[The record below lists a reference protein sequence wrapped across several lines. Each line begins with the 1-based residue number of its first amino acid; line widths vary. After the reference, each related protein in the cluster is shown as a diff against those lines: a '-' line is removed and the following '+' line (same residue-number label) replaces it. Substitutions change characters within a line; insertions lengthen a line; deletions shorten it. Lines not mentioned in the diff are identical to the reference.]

1 MTKIVTATAAMLLVD
16 RGALGL
22 DDRVVEHY
30 PPFARMQPSD
40 RASRV
45 TVRHLLSHSSGIAN
59 PIPVRWVHPAT
70 KPPPDQGPFVEDLL
84 RRHPKLRFEPGSQAR
99 YSNVG
104 FLVLGQVI
112 EAAAGRPFV
121 DHVRDEVLTP
131 LGMDGSGFRYREGA
145 PNAVGYQ
152 RRRSA
157 MTPLMR
163 WMLPRGLMGPN
174 VDGYVAFRA
183 FNVDGAAY
191 GGLIGPVRDAARFL
205 RMHLADGELDGVRI
219 LSAGSARLMRSIST
233 MGKPFDL
240 GLGWF
245 RPAKAREAS
254 PAFVQHRGDGGAF
267 ANDMRIYP
275 SVSLGVVMMG
285 NATSYDRDAIAKV
298 LVERFGG

>member
-1 MTKIVTATAAMLLVD
+1 
-16 RGALGL
+16 
-22 DDRVVEHY
+22 
-30 PPFARMQPSD
+30 
-40 RASRV
+40 
-45 TVRHLLSHSSGIAN
+45 
-59 PIPVRWVHPAT
+59 
-70 KPPPDQGPFVEDLL
+70 
-84 RRHPKLRFEPGSQAR
+84 
-99 YSNVG
+99 
-104 FLVLGQVI
+104 
-112 EAAAGRPFV
+112 
-121 DHVRDEVLTP
+121 
-131 LGMDGSGFRYREGA
+131 
-145 PNAVGYQ
+145 
-152 RRRSA
+152 

-254 PAFVQHRGDGGAF
+254 PAFVQHRGRRRRLRERHADL
-267 ANDMRIYP
+267 P
-275 SVSLGVVMMG
+275 VGVVGRRDDGERDELRPRRDREGARRALRRLTGSRRRADQQDTSPHRAQTTARSSETPSQRGGGRRCHLNSARSLIASCSSRTSRTVHHAG
-285 NATSYDRDAIAKV
+285 NGRSCIRSTR
-298 LVERFGG
+298 ERSSFGDLGRSPGEARLHALWCLT